1 MKKKTV
7 LIMIG
12 IILFSIQSVYAKDTI
27 ISMNKYENEI
37 FYRIENS
44 YQEDNTIDGSVI
56 LGKITEKE
64 TNHFV
69 LVKYNA
75 NGKLKWM
82 VKHPIEEDSIDPSL
96 LYTRTDNQIDGYL
109 MILPKGLETTF
120 IKVDFKGNQEWEKTS
135 SFHITK
141 IREVKTGGYIACGY
155 NATQGVILLYDNDFN
170 IVWMREFPSHQGVDV
185 ATIYEEEQVKSF
197 VLIRKNAASAQLVQF
212 DKEGT
217 EEKIIEDSLT
227 KYDSTFLGE
236 DDTGILLY
244 GSTSEVK
251 LKKGEKSYFIIHY
264 DGEENWE
271 TIGNV
276 PVNEKKK
283 IIYYLEEEKP
293 FLFYINSADKTA
305 EVVQFDEEG
314 FVEKKVKKINSEY
327 YDIEDFYVKEDILY
341 LVGQINCP
349 SDDECDYNKNS
360 LFIISDEDVVIEVKD
375 NSSKAIAIIIG
386 VIFLLGIIMIIFH
399 KKKKV

>member
-1 MKKKTV
+1 MTKKTV
-7 LIMIG
+7 LMMIG
-12 IILFSIQSVYAKDTI
+12 FLCLSFHSVYAKDTI

-44 YQEDNTIDGSVI
+44 YQEDHTIDGSVV

-64 TNHFV
+64 ENHFI
-69 LVKYNA
+69 LVKYSK

-82 VKHPIEEDSIDPSL
+82 VKNLSEENSIDPSL
-96 LYTRTDNQIDGYL
+96 LYTKTENLVDGYL
-109 MILPKGLETTF
+109 MVLPKGYETSI
-120 IKVDFKGNQEWEKTS
+120 IKVDLEGNQEWEKTA

-141 IREVKTGGYIACGY
+141 MREVKTGGYIACGY
-155 NATQGVILLYDNDFN
+155 NSSQGVILLYDNDFN
-170 IVWMREFPSHQGVDV
+170 ILWMREFISHQGIDV

-197 VLIRKNAASAQLVQF
+197 VLIRKNAESSQLIQYN
-212 DKEGT
+212 KEGN
-217 EEKIIEDSLT
+217 EETVIKDSLT

-236 DDTGILLY
+236 DEKGILLY

-283 IIYYLEEEKP
+283 IIYYLEENKP
-293 FLFYINSADKTA
+293 FLFYINSADKTV
-305 EVVQFDEEG
+305 EVIQLDEEG
-314 FVEKKVKKINSEY
+314 FVEKKVKKINSDY
-327 YDIEDFYVKEDILY
+327 YDIEDFSVQKDVLY
-341 LVGQINCP
+341 IVGQINCP

-375 NSSKAIAIIIG
+375 NSSKAITIIIG
-386 VIFLLGIIMIIFH
+386 VVFLLGIILLLFRRQ
-399 KKKKV
+399 KKG